1 MEHRDFGEYFSAL
14 STILFNKTDSDMP
27 LYSSSSMFDLR
38 VEYLFI
44 ELKYNFFNYEC
55 EFLLIKKESIFQN
68 HLFNFI
74 IINNRVKID
83 WMVSLKTKMYSP
95 LEEKINVYSHALGF
109 ILGSIGLIF
118 LLELAIFRGDL
129 SQILSFGVF
138 GLSMMILFAAS
149 TLYHRTTDPIR
160 RSRLRIFDHAS
171 IYALIAGTYTP
182 FCLVTLPDRLGLILF
197 AVVWAFALLGI
208 CIKLFFTGRFSVLS
222 TLMYLFMGWMMV
234 FLIKPL
240 YQNLASEGLYWIFA
254 GGLAY
259 TLGAILYSIKRIPFN
274 HASFHILVL
283 IGCFCHYIAIYLYV
297 I

>member
-1 MEHRDFGEYFSAL
+1 
-14 STILFNKTDSDMP
+14 
-27 LYSSSSMFDLR
+27 
-38 VEYLFI
+38 
-44 ELKYNFFNYEC
+44 
-55 EFLLIKKESIFQN
+55 
-68 HLFNFI
+68 
-74 IINNRVKID
+74 
-83 WMVSLKTKMYSP
+83 MVVLKTKIYSP

-109 ILGSIGLIF
+109 ILGFIGLIF
-118 LLELAIFRGDL
+118 LLKLTAFRGDL
-129 SQILSFGVF
+129 IRTLSFGVF

-149 TLYHRTTDPIR
+149 TLYHRSIDLVR
-160 RSRLRIFDHAS
+160 RSRLRVFDHAS
-171 IYALIAGTYTP
+171 IYVLIAGTYTP
-182 FCLVTLPDRLGLILF
+182 FCLVTLPERLGLILF
-197 AVVWAFALLGI
+197 VVVWTFALLGI

-240 YQNLASEGLYWIFA
+240 YQNLEPEGLYWIFA

-259 TLGAILYSIKRIPFN
+259 TIGAILYSIKRIPFN